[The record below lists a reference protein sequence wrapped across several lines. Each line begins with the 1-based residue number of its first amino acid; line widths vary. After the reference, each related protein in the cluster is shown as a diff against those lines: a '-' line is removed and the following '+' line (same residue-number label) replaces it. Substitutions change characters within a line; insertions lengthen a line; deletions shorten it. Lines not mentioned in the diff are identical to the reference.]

1 MHRGDEN
8 DMKRPEERHMPS
20 IWSPWHNRVCLRTC
34 RKGPVQHAN
43 AEVEDMYVRFVQM
56 LLRNTPMSRKAAV
69 YEIHVV

>member
-1 MHRGDEN
+1 
-8 DMKRPEERHMPS
+8 MP
-20 IWSPWHNRVCLRTC
+20 I
-34 RKGPVQHAN
+34 N